1 MLSKK
6 YTFSTS
12 LKVSEI
18 IEKLESITLGKT
30 IKGQKK
36 IGNNF
41 VGDFDE
47 SGFSFLRSGD
57 RPFGNYIFTAKFVEH
72 NSNTDI
78 FVSIKPS
85 IGTIAFYFVLIAIMM
100 LILFEGHTNFNL
112 IKIASLAVI
121 LLIPFSMLYFA
132 LKADIKRAKLFL
144 IDFFQLENQSLLD
157 NKK

>member
-1 MLSKK
+1 MKIP
-6 YTFSTS
+6 
-12 LKVSEI
+12 EI
-18 IEKLESITLGKT
+18 IEKLGSITLGKT
-30 IKGQKK
+30 IRGERK

-57 RPFGNYIFTAKFVEH
+57 RPFGNYIFSAKFIE
-72 NSNTDI
+72 NYSGTD
-78 FVSIKPS
+78 VYASVKPS
-85 IGTIAFYFVLIAIMM
+85 IGTLAFYLILIAIMM